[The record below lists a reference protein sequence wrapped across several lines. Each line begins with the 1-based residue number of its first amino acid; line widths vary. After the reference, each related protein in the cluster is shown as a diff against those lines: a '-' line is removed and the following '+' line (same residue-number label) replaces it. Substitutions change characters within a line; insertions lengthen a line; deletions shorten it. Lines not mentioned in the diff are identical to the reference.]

1 MRGFDSSP
9 RWPVVSTRKTRY
21 TGPVS
26 DDFISLERRSA
37 ESRRSYWK
45 SQYEEALASGDKD
58 AAATA
63 LRFVQEYDAFIA
75 MISTK
80 QH

>member
-1 MRGFDSSP
+1 
-9 RWPVVSTRKTRY
+9 
-21 TGPVS
+21 
-26 DDFISLERRSA
+26 LERRSA